1 MPAFF
6 RRLARLGAALGERG
20 LGPAFLAPA
29 VLLVLV
35 LLVGPFVY
43 TLVLGF
49 TDLSYST
56 PGKDG
61 HFVGLANYRRLLD
74 DAVFWRSV
82 LTTLRF
88 VASAVALEL
97 VLGLPVALL
106 LARQVGRSR
115 LLMPLILV
123 PMMIA
128 PVAVGLL
135 WKLVLQGDFGMVT
148 HTLRELGVLGADASP
163 LGDPAHAL
171 TAMVL
176 IDVWQWTPF
185 VVLVILAGLLGLPR
199 APFEAALMDGASRWR
214 IFVDVTL
221 PLLRPLLAM
230 VVLLRVIDAFKEFDK
245 VFVMTGG
252 GPGTSTELLSLYVYR
267 VNFRSWDLGYGAVC
281 AFMVYL
287 VVLILCKLFYGALA
301 RASHPARAA

>member
-1 MPAFF
+1 MRALLG
-6 RRLARLGAALGERG
+6 RLARLGAALGERG

-29 VLLVLV
+29 VLLVV
-35 LLVGPFVY
+35 ALLVGPFVY
-43 TLVLGF
+43 TVILGF

-61 HFVGLANYRRLLD
+61 NFIGLANYRRLFTED
-74 DAVFWRSV
+74 TVFWQSA

-88 VASAVALEL
+88 VASAVAIEL
-97 VLGLPVALL
+97 VLGFAVALL

-115 LLMPLILV
+115 VLMPLVLV
-123 PMMIA
+123 PMMLA

-148 HTLRELGVLGADASP
+148 HTLRQLGVLGANSSP
-163 LGDPAHAL
+163 LGDPEHVL

-185 VVLVILAGLLGLPR
+185 VVLVTLAGLLGLPR

-230 VVLLRVIDAFKEFDK
+230 VLLLRVIDAFKEFDK

-267 VNFRSWDLGYGAVC
+267 VNFRAWDLGYGAVC
-281 AFMVYL
+281 ALMVYL
-287 VVLILCKLFYGALA
+287 VVLILCKVFYGALT
-301 RASHPARAA
+301 RASQRPA

>member
-1 MPAFF
+1 MRALLG
-6 RRLARLGAALGERG
+6 RLARLGAALGERG
-20 LGPAFLAPA
+20 LGAAFLAPA
-29 VLLVLV
+29 VLLVV
-35 LLVGPFVY
+35 ALLVGPFVY
-43 TLVLGF
+43 TVILGF

-61 HFVGLANYRRLLD
+61 NFVGLANYRRLFTED
-74 DAVFWRSV
+74 TVFWQSA

-88 VASAVALEL
+88 VAGAVAIEL
-97 VLGLPVALL
+97 VLGFLVALL

-115 LLMPLILV
+115 LLMPLVLV
-123 PMMIA
+123 PMMLA

-148 HTLRELGVLGADASP
+148 HTLRQLGVLGADASP
-163 LGDPAHAL
+163 LGDPEHVL

-185 VVLVILAGLLGLPR
+185 VVLVTLAGLLGLPR

-267 VNFRSWDLGYGAVC
+267 VNFRAWDLGYGAVC
-281 AFMVYL
+281 ALMVYL
-287 VVLILCKLFYGALA
+287 VVLILCKIFYGALT
-301 RASHPARAA
+301 RASQRPA

>member
-1 MPAFF
+1 MRALLG
-6 RRLARLGAALGERG
+6 RLARLGAALGERG

-29 VLLVLV
+29 VLLVV
-35 LLVGPFVY
+35 ALLVGPFVY
-43 TLVLGF
+43 TVFLSF

-61 HFVGLANYRRLLD
+61 NFIGLANYRRLFTED
-74 DAVFWRSV
+74 TVFWQSA

-88 VASAVALEL
+88 VAGAVALEL
-97 VLGLPVALL
+97 VLGFAVALL

-115 LLMPLILV
+115 LLMPLVLV
-123 PMMIA
+123 PMMLA

-148 HTLRELGVLGADASP
+148 HTLRQLGVLGEASSP
-163 LGDPAHAL
+163 LGDPEHVL
-171 TAMVL
+171 TVMVL

-185 VVLVILAGLLGLPR
+185 VVLVTLAGLLGLPR

-267 VNFRSWDLGYGAVC
+267 VNFRAWDLGYGAVC
-281 AFMVYL
+281 ALMVYL
-287 VVLILCKLFYGALA
+287 VVLILCKVFYGALT
-301 RASHPARAA
+301 RAGQRPA

>member
-1 MPAFF
+1 MRALLG
-6 RRLARLGAALGERG
+6 RLARLGAALGERG

-29 VLLVLV
+29 VLLVV
-35 LLVGPFVY
+35 ALLVGPFVY
-43 TLVLGF
+43 TVILGF

-61 HFVGLANYRRLLD
+61 NFIGLANYRRLFTED
-74 DAVFWRSV
+74 TVFWQSA

-88 VASAVALEL
+88 VASAVAIEL
-97 VLGLPVALL
+97 VLGFAVALL

-115 LLMPLILV
+115 LLMPLVLV
-123 PMMIA
+123 PMMLA

-148 HTLRELGVLGADASP
+148 HTLRQLGVLDATSSP
-163 LGDPAHAL
+163 LGDPKHVL

-185 VVLVILAGLLGLPR
+185 VVLVTLAGLLGLPR

-267 VNFRSWDLGYGAVC
+267 VNFRAWDLGYGAVC
-281 AFMVYL
+281 ALMVYL
-287 VVLILCKLFYGALA
+287 VVLILCKVFYGALT
-301 RASHPARAA
+301 RANQRPA

>member
-1 MPAFF
+1 M
-6 RRLARLGAALGERG
+6 RVLLGRLARLGAVLAERG
-20 LGPAFLAPA
+20 LGPAFLTPA
-29 VLLVLV
+29 VLLVIAI
-35 LLVGPFVY
+35 LVGPFFY
-43 TLVLGF
+43 TVLLGF

-61 HFVGLANYRRLLD
+61 NFIGLANYRRLFTED
-74 DAVFWRSV
+74 TVFWQSA

-88 VASAVALEL
+88 VASAVAIEL
-97 VLGLPVALL
+97 VLGFAVALL

-115 LLMPLILV
+115 LLMPLVLV
-123 PMMIA
+123 PMMLA

-148 HTLRELGVLGADASP
+148 HTLRQLGVLGADASP
-163 LGDPAHAL
+163 LGDPKNAL

-185 VVLVILAGLLGLPR
+185 VVLVTLAGLLGLPR

-267 VNFRSWDLGYGAVC
+267 VNFRAWDLGYGAVC
-281 AFMVYL
+281 AVMVYL
-287 VVLILCKLFYGALA
+287 VVLILCKVFYGALA
-301 RASHPARAA
+301 RVSQRPA

>member
-1 MPAFF
+1 MRALLG
-6 RRLARLGAALGERG
+6 RLARLGAALGERG
-20 LGPAFLAPA
+20 LGAAFLAPA
-29 VLLVLV
+29 VLLVV
-35 LLVGPFVY
+35 ALLVGPFVY
-43 TLVLGF
+43 TVILGF

-61 HFVGLANYRRLLD
+61 NFVGLANYRRLFTED
-74 DAVFWRSV
+74 TVFWQSA

-88 VASAVALEL
+88 VASAVAIEL
-97 VLGLPVALL
+97 VLGFAVALL

-115 LLMPLILV
+115 LLMPLVLV
-123 PMMIA
+123 PMMLA

-148 HTLRELGVLGADASP
+148 HTLRQLGVLDATSSP
-163 LGDPAHAL
+163 LGDPKHVL

-185 VVLVILAGLLGLPR
+185 VVLVTLAGLLGLPR

-267 VNFRSWDLGYGAVC
+267 VNFRAWDLGYGAVC
-281 AFMVYL
+281 ALMVYL
-287 VVLILCKLFYGALA
+287 VVLILCKVFYGALT
-301 RASHPARAA
+301 RASQRPA